1 MILMKFFNEIW
12 NHGSILIATSNRSHN
27 DLYKDGLN
35 RYHHH
40 HHHHHYHHHQY
51 REYFVPF
58 IRRLEQE
65 CFIRTI
71 DSSDDYRQKNTQRD
85 DCYFIPLG

>member
-12 NHGSILIATSNRSHN
+12 NNGTILIATSNRSHN

-35 RYHHH
+35 R
-40 HHHHHYHHHQY
+40 
-51 REYFVPF
+51 EYFVPF
-58 IRRLEQE
+58 IKRLEQE

-71 DSSDDYRQKNTQRD
+71 DSSDDYRQKNTNRD
-85 DCYFIPLG
+85 DCYFVPLGLYPYHHV